1 MRSHPLLQ
9 LSRVKVLEFI
19 REPEAIFWVLV
30 FPILLSLALGIAFR
44 TRKPEPLA
52 IAVESGTEAASAVE
66 ALAAD
71 TSLRAKVL
79 PPDEARESLRTG
91 KVALVVIPGDPVT
104 YWFDPSRDESRVA
117 RLSADAALQLAA
129 GRTDVRTTVQRE
141 MTEKGSRYIDFLVPG
156 LIGMN
161 LMGTGMWGIGF
172 SIVNA
177 RSRGLLKRLI
187 ATPMRRRHYLAAQML
202 GRLAFLFPEVGA
214 LIAFAH
220 FVFDVP
226 VRGSLAVIAL
236 ITGVGALAF
245 AGIGLLV
252 AARPRTIEGVSGL
265 MNFVMLPMWIFS
277 GVFFSPARFPDAMQ
291 PAIKLLPLTA
301 LNDALRAVMI
311 DGRALTSIVT
321 EIAIVGLWGIAA
333 FVVAL
338 RLFRWR

>member
-1 MRSHPLLQ
+1 
-9 LSRVKVLEFI
+9 VKVLEFI